1 VTSSAPAPT
10 PGTGDPRNQADDQ
23 LLMFGLLR
31 QIRASAQSVDTVL
44 SGLESALT
52 KTDAQERWLALRKMA
67 DESKASISTGVS
79 SGAEYLAQLVDL
91 IGRAPEIRDW
101 IGDEVTGIQ
110 LTWASGVRGTTAID
124 ADLSGLQIAP
134 DQKIVDRLIRSLQL
148 ARPQMS
154 RVIVVTATYTIPNR
168 LNQWLAQTRPGRSL
182 NFKSMFVNELPGEA
196 ERTEVLRQIDD
207 APGEINGI
215 VDLATG
221 TVVAISPKQSRRRLS
236 YLLEIATLVLG
247 GILTYFVIGVA
258 KGYVVVDS
266 KGIHPVDQAAETALA
281 TLATILFAF
290 VGGAALHF
298 IVNLLKARQG
308 AAGSSQWA
316 TVDDWLIWV
325 HAREMRIVTS
335 IVGLWF
341 VFGSLVFIF
350 PDQALDTLGAFFA
363 GYSFDSLID
372 LVINRFDAFA
382 APKIKQVTEV
392 VAGPPTA

>member
-1 VTSSAPAPT
+1 
-10 PGTGDPRNQADDQ
+10 
-23 LLMFGLLR
+23 MFGLLR
-31 QIRASAQSVDTVL
+31 QIRASAQSVDTAL
-44 SGLESALT
+44 AGLETALT
-52 KTDAQERWLALRKMA
+52 KTDAQERWLALKRTA
-67 DESKASISTGVS
+67 EESRASIAAGVS

-91 IGRAPEIRDW
+91 TARAPEIRDW

-110 LTWASGVRGTTAID
+110 LSWAAGIRGTTALD
-124 ADLSGLQIAP
+124 AELGGQLQIAP
-134 DQKIVDRLIRSLQL
+134 DQAIVDRILRSVQL

-154 RVIVVTATYTIPNR
+154 RVIVATATYTIPNR

-182 NFKSMFVNELPGEA
+182 NFKSMFVNELPGDA
-196 ERTEVLRQIDD
+196 ERAEVLRQIDE

-221 TVVAISPKQSRRRLS
+221 TVVAFSPKASRRRLS
-236 YLLEIATLVLG
+236 YLLEIATLILG
-247 GILTYFVIGVA
+247 GVITYFVIGVA
-258 KGYVVVDS
+258 KGYLVVDS
-266 KGIHPVDQAAETALA
+266 SGIHPVDQAAETALA
-281 TLATILFAF
+281 SLVSILFAF

-308 AAGSSQWA
+308 ASGSSQWA

-350 PDQALDTLGAFFA
+350 PNESLDTLGAFFA

-382 APKIKQVTEV
+382 APKVKQVSEV
-392 VAGPPTA
+392 VTGPPAT